1 MYKPLVM
8 SNAEYHSKKDYESSS
23 SIRDALLNPKKYIFR
38 KTHETVPT
46 KAMEEGTAVHT
57 YFLENDLFKKNYV
70 FKPKAFNGRT
80 KEGKEWMQEHG
91 HLNILSAEWEEN
103 LIQMNHNFLNSPAKF
118 IYDKEGLAEL
128 SYFWEDLYKIKGKC
142 RPDWLSSDGNT
153 VVDLKTT
160 QDASPKGFQKSI
172 SGFGYHIQAAWYL
185 RGLRKLDVPA
195 KEFIFIAIEKTA
207 PYCIG
212 VYRADEDMINAG
224 MSEVE
229 KSLELLRICQ
239 ETKLYPDYT
248 PTIQDISLPPWMTNK
263 KVTPQNYQEIELY

>member
-172 SGFGYHIQAAWYL
+172 AK
-185 RGLRKLDVPA
+185 RG
-195 KEFIFIAIEKTA
+195 
-207 PYCIG
+207 
-212 VYRADEDMINAG
+212 
-224 MSEVE
+224 
-229 KSLELLRICQ
+229 
-239 ETKLYPDYT
+239 
-248 PTIQDISLPPWMTNK
+248 
-263 KVTPQNYQEIELY
+263 

>member
-1 MYKPLVM
+1 M
-8 SNAEYHSKKDYESSS
+8 SNAEYHSKKEYESSTT
-23 SIRDALLNPKKYIFR
+23 IRDALTNPKKYIFR

-57 YFLENDLFKKNYV
+57 YFLENDLFKKNYI
-70 FKPKAFNGRT
+70 FKPKAFKGTT
-80 KEGKEWMQEHG
+80 KEGKAWMQEHG
-91 HLNILSAEWEEN
+91 HLNVLNAEWEEN

-118 IYDKEGLAEL
+118 IYDKQGLAEL
-128 SYFWEDLYKIKGKC
+128 SWFWKDLYNIKGKC
-142 RPDWLSSDGNT
+142 RPDWLSSDGYT

-185 RGLRKLDVPA
+185 RGLRNLGVDA

-207 PYCIG
+207 PFCIG
-212 VYRADEDMINAG
+212 VYKADEDMINAG